1 MEKHAIVPLWLVSIV
16 CLCLFLPF
24 TAKSQVMEESIS
36 ATSFEAIQVAVA
48 ELERNKLDVADYRIT
63 VQQSDSSIVV
73 LFGNLNSPKGQRG
86 SSGPR
91 PAFSVELSR
100 AGLKVIRSQFVR

>member
-1 MEKHAIVPLWLVSIV
+1 MKKHAIVPLWLISIF
-16 CLCLFLPF
+16 CMCLFFPL
-24 TAKSQVMEESIS
+24 TAESQVTEESIS

-63 VQQSDSSIVV
+63 VQQSNSSILV
-73 LFGNLNSPKGQRG
+73 LFSNLSTPQGQRG